1 MTSTLVAPR
10 SHGAGTAGPT
20 ARTRSDFGPLRSI
33 IQAENLL
40 ERRTGWYARK
50 AAWLLLAIVVTVDAV
65 LLLSGSWWVLALAP
79 VAAILS
85 AQISFLGHDAGHQQI
100 SASRRVNR
108 AIGILTA
115 NVLAGISYG
124 WWQDKHLRHHAN
136 PNHEGL
142 DPDVGEGVI
151 AWSEEQAAKKTGFA
165 RWFARH
171 QAAFFFP
178 LLTFEGW
185 NLHVAGMRS
194 LRDRPFRARFWE
206 MGLLVLHFAVYFT
219 FLFTFLSPLQAVAF
233 VLIHQGLY
241 GLNLGAAFAP
251 NHKGMEMPPAG
262 SRLDHLRKQV
272 LTSRNVSGGWFMT
285 QFMGG
290 LNHQVE
296 HHLFPN
302 MPRPQLAK
310 ARVLVREH
318 CAANDLPYTEVGLF
332 RSYGMVIRYLNE
344 VGLSARDPFDCP
356 THRQL
361 GGW

>member
-1 MTSTLVAPR
+1 MTSTIVAPASQR
-10 SHGAGTAGPT
+10 AGAAERP
-20 ARTRSDFGPLRSI
+20 ARARSDFGPLRSL

-100 SASRRVNR
+100 SSSRRLNR
-108 AIGILTA
+108 VFGILTA

-206 MGLLVLHFAVYFT
+206 MGLLVLHFGVYFT
-219 FLFTFLSPLQAVAF
+219 LLFIFLTPGQAVLF
-233 VLIHQGLY
+233 ILIHQGLY

-262 SRLDHLRKQV
+262 SRLDHLRKHV
-272 LTSRNVSGGWFMT
+272 LTSRDVTGGPLVDF
-285 QFMGG
+285 FLGG
-290 LNHQVE
+290 LNYQIE

-302 MPRPQLAK
+302 MPRPNLRYAQP
-310 ARVLVREH
+310 LVRAF
-318 CAANDLPYTEVGLF
+318 CARHDLPYTEATMFGSYAEAIRHLHSVGAPL
-332 RSYGMVIRYLNE
+332 RPAQA
-344 VGLSARDPFDCP
+344 VGD
-356 THRQL
+356 
-361 GGW
+361 